1 MSETGFMEKIEISIK
16 RQPGYEDIPL
26 PQYATAHA
34 IGMDLHAAVDKK
46 IILLPGKRALIP
58 TGICIALP
66 YGVEAQIRPR
76 SGLAIRYGVTIL
88 NSPGTVD
95 SDYRGEI
102 KVILVNL
109 GDKPFWINRGD
120 RIAQMVIGKI
130 VRGTWLV
137 TDKLTVTSRGSG
149 GFGHTGI

>member
-1 MSETGFMEKIEISIK
+1 MEEIKINIK
-16 RQPGYEDIPL
+16 KLPDCEDIPL
-26 PQYATAHA
+26 PRYATTQAV
-34 IGMDLHAAVDKK
+34 GMDLHAAVDNEMV
-46 IILLPGKRALIP
+46 LLPGNRALIP

-66 YGVEAQIRPR
+66 CGAEAQIRPR
-76 SGLAIRYGVTIL
+76 SGLAIQYGVTVL

-109 GDKPFWINRGD
+109 GDKPFRINRGD

-130 VRGTWLV
+130 VRGTWV
-137 TDKLTVTSRGSG
+137 VDGKLAVTSRGSG